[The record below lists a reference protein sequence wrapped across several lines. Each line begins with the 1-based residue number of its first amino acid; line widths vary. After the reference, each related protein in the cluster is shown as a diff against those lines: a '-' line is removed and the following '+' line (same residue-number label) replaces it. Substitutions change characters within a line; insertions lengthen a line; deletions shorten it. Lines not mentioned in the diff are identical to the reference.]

1 MIYQYVALDPTRLG
15 APKQGCGFS
24 KSARDGRFIIIA
36 VRDLPVATGRN
47 RPEAV
52 IPPAYKTR
60 GDSECDIWPLLGLLR
75 PTFGSILHCCILGFR
90 NVQNKHIN

>member
-47 RPEAV
+47 RPGAAARER
-52 IPPAYKTR
+52 YLSTQ
-60 GDSECDIWPLLGLLR
+60 SGLL
-75 PTFGSILHCCILGFR
+75 LLA
-90 NVQNKHIN
+90 V